1 MDGKMIRALAVIGLG
16 LVIWLAP
23 VPEGVTVQAW
33 HLLAIFAATILG
45 FILQPV
51 PMGSMA
57 LMGITFPMLIGVLTP
72 ADALSGFSNPT
83 IWLIVSAFLFAKG
96 FVKTG
101 LGRRVAYL
109 IMRAIGDST
118 LKLGYVMT
126 ISDFILSPATPAS
139 AARGGGV
146 IFPIAR
152 SLCSAFGSEPGPTA
166 RKFGSYLIF
175 TAFQANVVTS
185 CIFMTSAAVGPLIA
199 VFAKNILH
207 IELSWAMWAM
217 AGLVPGG
224 ICLALIP
231 LVIYKLYPPEIK
243 YTPEAKQIAA
253 AELAKMGPMSKAEKT
268 MLSVFIM
275 ALPTGWFAPLA
286 GVAVGAAV
294 ATVVGAASPLT
305 SKRTSSFSI
314 LGLRLVLPCQFCG
327 RPRFLRSRR
336 TARISLKSI

>member
-23 VPEGVTVQAW
+23 VSEGVTVQAW

-152 SLCSAFGSEPGPTA
+152 SLCSAFDSEPGA
-166 RKFGSYLIF
+166 NSAKVWVLSYFHRL
-175 TAFQANVVTS
+175 
-185 CIFMTSAAVGPLIA
+185 
-199 VFAKNILH
+199 
-207 IELSWAMWAM
+207 
-217 AGLVPGG
+217 PG
-224 ICLALIP
+224 
-231 LVIYKLYPPEIK
+231 
-243 YTPEAKQIAA
+243 
-253 AELAKMGPMSKAEKT
+253 
-268 MLSVFIM
+268 
-275 ALPTGWFAPLA
+275 
-286 GVAVGAAV
+286 
-294 ATVVGAASPLT
+294 
-305 SKRTSSFSI
+305 
-314 LGLRLVLPCQFCG
+314 
-327 RPRFLRSRR
+327 
-336 TARISLKSI
+336 